1 VVGSV
6 PPARVVLDVAGVVL
20 EVTGLV
26 EEIEV
31 VLEAIAGLVDEV
43 AILAPPHPA
52 TTRTAASRE
61 TTMNSK
67 DLVFIAF
74 ALFIFIAVIKF
85 HPYTIDSENPV
96 LA

>member
-6 PPARVVLDVAGVVL
+6 PPAGVVLDVAGVVL

-26 EEIEV
+26 EEIAV
-31 VLEAIAGLVDEV
+31 
-43 AILAPPHPA
+43 LAPPHPA

-61 TTMNSK
+61 TAMNSK

-74 ALFIFIAVIKF
+74 ALFIAVSSFIPIPLTPKTLF
-85 HPYTIDSENPV
+85 
-96 LA
+96 

>member
-1 VVGSV
+1 MVGSV
-6 PPARVVLDVAGVVL
+6 PPAGVILDVAGVVL

-31 VLEAIAGLVDEV
+31 VLEVIAGLVDEV
-43 AILAPPHPA
+43 AVLAPPHPA

-61 TTMNSK
+61 TAMNSK

-74 ALFIFIAVIKF
+74 ALFIAVIKF